1 MLGPNIPS
9 ICYVR
14 SCWAGRGSRAGRR
27 GGGGGAQQQHSHI
40 RSAVAV
46 AAASPCLAL
55 CSTALC
61 EWLARA
67 CSRVPGKPSCGC
79 VQRLQG
85 GSAPGSGMLS
95 RCPPSCVPA
104 AGRAQTA
111 PGRTQWQSKAS
122 FASSRVHRT
131 SLRVQRSR
139 VRARYLRLRAVSCA
153 RKGAQVLQQ
162 GGLGRPAHP
171 AWPKCC
177 LQAPQA
183 LGHWS
188 PPPELL
194 LSYRALEGGALEA
207 SCR

>member
-27 GGGGGAQQQHSHI
+27 GGGARAQQQHSHI

-67 CSRVPGKPSCGC
+67 CSRVPGKPSCSC
-79 VQRLQG
+79 VQRLQD
-85 GSAPGSGMLS
+85 GSAPGSGKLWH
-95 RCPPSCVPA
+95 CPSSCVQA

-139 VRARYLRLRAVSCA
+139 VRARYLRLRAAPCA
-153 RKGAQVLQQ
+153 RKGAQVLQPR
-162 GGLGRPAHP
+162 GAAAPCKSGLTRVA
-171 AWPKCC
+171 
-177 LQAPQA
+177 
-183 LGHWS
+183 
-188 PPPELL
+188 
-194 LSYRALEGGALEA
+194 
-207 SCR
+207 